1 MRMRRQTAALVA
13 LLTSVVATAAG
24 APASAVVL
32 PSGFQDHVAIGGLDE
47 PTAARFAPDGH
58 VFVAEKTGKIL
69 VYDSLEDATPE
80 VFADLRTQVY
90 DTGDRGLLSLE
101 IDPQFPTRPYVY
113 ALYTYDHVLG
123 EEGEAPKWGTPETS
137 GDPCPKPADADVD
150 ACPVSGRLVRLTA
163 EGNHAAPSAAAPAEK
178 VLVEDWCQ
186 QFSSHSIGDLRFG
199 ADGALYASGGDGASF
214 LSVDYG
220 QFGWPEKNIC
230 GDPPDG
236 KGVALSPPTAEG
248 GALRSQDLRTLA
260 DPTDLN
266 GSIIRID
273 PETGEGFAGNPMHA
287 SLDPNARRII
297 AYGFRNPFRFTIDPS
312 SGEVYAGHVGWST
325 WESIDRFPGVPGSPV
340 NFGWPCYEGPEP
352 TGPYAAV
359 GLDLCEALYAE
370 PGAVTAPFFT
380 YTHNAGVV
388 PGDECD
394 IHKGSALAGMAFY
407 EGSSF
412 PAKYDGALFF
422 ADSVRGCI
430 YTMLRGEDGEPQP
443 ATVAPFLTEGG
454 NYPGVDIEMGPDGDL
469 YYLSLFGPGFGD
481 GALHQITYA
490 PGAPRA
496 RLKADP
502 LWGDEMPLEVHFD
515 AGESEDP
522 EGEPLTYSWDLD
534 GNGTYETPGGPQMTQ
549 TYTDATKNRT
559 VGVKVTDGETLS
571 SVAQVTVYPG
581 DTPPEPEIKEPLP
594 SHLWSVGETIH
605 LWGRAPDDEGVLGGS
620 RLYWRTRLL
629 HCPSACHAHP
639 LQVFPATGEADLV
652 APDHDLPSHIE
663 ISFSA
668 TDGRGLSATNTIS
681 IDPRTVNL
689 EIASAPA
696 GLTLGAGL
704 TNATAPFQLAAID
717 GSNVLLSAAQ
727 TQTLGGATYTWQG
740 WSDGGARVHAV
751 KANSSATYT
760 ATYTTPTPAGP
771 TPQRAIGGPPPP
783 PPSPVLPNTILGK
796 HPLKRSRA
804 STAKFVLSSS
814 LPASTFRCK
823 LDGRAL
829 RACLSPLVLK
839 HLKPGKHV
847 LEVVA
852 VDVSG
857 QADPSPL
864 RFPWTVLPPKR
875 KHGGS

>member
-1 MRMRRQTAALVA
+1 MRVLTAALVVLVA
-13 LLTSVVATAAG
+13 SVANATS
-24 APASAVVL
+24 ASAVVL

-47 PTAARFAPDGH
+47 PSAVRFAPDGH

-69 VYDSLEDATPE
+69 VYDSLEDATPD
-80 VFADLRTQVY
+80 VFADIRTQVY
-90 DTGDRGLLSLE
+90 DTGDRGLLGLE
-101 IDPQFPTRPYVY
+101 VDPQFPTRPYVY

-123 EEGEAPKWGTPETS
+123 EGGEAPEWGTPETS
-137 GDPCPKPADADVD
+137 GDTCPKPGSETEVD

-163 EGNHAAPSAAAPAEK
+163 SGDHAVAETP
-178 VLVEDWCQ
+178 LVEDWCQ

-214 LSVDYG
+214 LGVDYG
-220 QFGWPEKNIC
+220 QFGWPEKNTC
-230 GDPPDG
+230 GDPPGG
-236 KGVALSPPTAEG
+236 KGVALSPPTGEG
-248 GALRSQDLRTLA
+248 GALRSQDLRTPA

-273 PETGEGFAGNPMHA
+273 PDTGEGFAGNPMQA
-287 SLDPNARRII
+287 SLDANARRIV
-297 AYGFRNPFRFTIDPS
+297 AYGFRNPFRFAIDPS

-352 TGPYAAV
+352 TGPYEAV
-359 GLDLCEALYAE
+359 GLDLCEALFAE
-370 PGAVTAPFFT
+370 PAAVTAPFFT

-407 EGSSF
+407 EGSSY
-412 PAKYDGALFF
+412 PAMYDGALFF

-454 NYPGVDIEMGPDGDL
+454 NYPGIDIEMGPDGDL

-481 GALHQITYA
+481 GALHRIAYA
-490 PGAPRA
+490 PGAPQA
-496 RLKADP
+496 SLKADP

-522 EGEPLTYSWDLD
+522 EGETLTYDWDLNGD
-534 GNGTYETPGGPQMTQ
+534 GTYETPGGAQMPQI
-549 TYTDATKNRT
+549 YTDGTKNRT
-559 VGVKVTDGETLS
+559 VGVKVTDEEALS

-581 DTPPEPEIKEPLP
+581 DTPPEPKIEEPLP
-594 SHLWSVGETIH
+594 THLWSVGETIH
-605 LWGRAPDDEGVLGGS
+605 LSGKALDDEGTLGGS

-629 HCPSACHAHP
+629 HCPFSACHAHP
-639 LQVFPATGEADLV
+639 LQVFPATKNADLI

-663 ISFSA
+663 ISLSG
-668 TDGRGLSATNTIS
+668 TDGRGLSATKTIS
-681 IDPRTVNL
+681 IDPRAVNL
-689 EIASAPA
+689 EVASAPA

-704 TNATAPFQLAAID
+704 TNATAPFQLAVID
-717 GSNVLLSAAQ
+717 GSNVVLTAPQAQ
-727 TQTLGGATYTWQG
+727 SLGGATYTWAG

-760 ATYTTPTPAGP
+760 AAYTTPAGP
-771 TPQRAIGGPPPP
+771 TQPEATGTPPPP
-783 PPSPVLPNTILGK
+783 PAPPVPPNTILGR

-814 LPASTFRCK
+814 ATASTFRCR
-823 LDGRAL
+823 LDRTTL
-829 RACLSPLVLK
+829 HVCRSSLVFK

-852 VDVSG
+852 VDPTG
-857 QADPSPL
+857 QVDPSPL
-864 RFPWTVLPPKR
+864 RFNWTVLPPKR
-875 KHGGS
+875 KHDGR